1 MAAAPSPAEPPP
13 RPLDARALELH
24 RELMENADPALRARV
39 HLELGTICLREG
51 RLEAAVRH
59 FREALTLDPRL
70 DAARRRLA
78 ELGRHESAVPPRV
91 RSFLSRLGRRTT

>member
-1 MAAAPSPAEPPP
+1 MADTPVPEPS

-24 RELMENADPALRARV
+24 RELMEQTDPAHRARV
-39 HLELGTICLREG
+39 HLELGTIALREG
-51 RLEAAVRH
+51 RMDSAVRH

-78 ELGRHESAVPPRV
+78 EIGQRESPVPPRV
-91 RSFLSRLGRRTT
+91 RGLLSRLTRRSST